1 VSHYSPR
8 SEREFG
14 AAKTEPLSRSSSGFN
29 RNGCSLASPRR
40 EEKTAKS
47 SPQISLSDRPSL
59 IDQVLSQG
67 YKVAVVRI
75 GIVSD
80 YYYPQLGG
88 ITEHAYGQAKE
99 LSRRGHDVTLFTPNL
114 VRAPRTAD
122 GLVRDEPFEVS
133 RVGRAFPFYVN
144 ASETLLTAGPR
155 LGSDLHRLFSGRGLD
170 VLHVHNPFGVMLPMT
185 AIARSTARVT
195 VGTFHSVVPDGY
207 RPLRWSRGILRRLLS
222 KLDARIAVSAAVVA
236 SIGTHFAGFGF
247 DVIPN
252 GVDTNFFTPTAGT
265 LPWLNGRKRNILFVG
280 RFDPR
285 NGLKEMLR
293 AFVLLRK
300 RRQDV
305 RLVIL
310 GDGPLRPLYKRMVPP
325 GLREDVLFEGRV
337 DGLRP
342 RYLASSE
349 ILCTP
354 CHLASFGMVLLEAMS
369 GGVPVVASN
378 ISGFRLLMEDG
389 VHGMLV
395 DHDGE
400 GSAFCDALDHMLEHP
415 DLARGMGSAGRQR
428 AVDKFAWPVV
438 VDQLEALY
446 ERALGEPR
454 NGRTTSRA
462 RE

>member
-1 VSHYSPR
+1 MQAIQLLRNVLDR
-8 SEREFG
+8 G
-14 AAKTEPLSRSSSGFN
+14 APSVVQ
-29 RNGCSLASPRR
+29 
-40 EEKTAKS
+40 
-47 SPQISLSDRPSL
+47 PQPVPSA
-59 IDQVLSQG
+59 QSV
-67 YKVAVVRI
+67 KFAPTRI

-88 ITEHAYGQAKE
+88 ITEHAYGQARE
-99 LSRRGHDVTLFTPNL
+99 LSRRGHEVTLFTPNL
-114 VRAPRTAD
+114 VRVPRTAD
-122 GLVRDEPFEVS
+122 ALVRDEPFEVR
-133 RVGRAFPFYVN
+133 RVGRAYPFYVN

-155 LGSDLHRLFSGRGLD
+155 LGADVSKHFSGRSLD
-170 VLHVHNPFGVMLPMT
+170 VLHVHNPFGFMLPMT

-207 RPLRWSRGILRRLLS
+207 RPLRWSRRFLRGLLS
-222 KLDARIAVSAAVVA
+222 RLDARIAVSAAVVA
-236 SIGTHFAGFGF
+236 SIGAHFSGFGF

-252 GVDTNFFTPTAGT
+252 GVDTDFFTPGAGA
-265 LPWLNGRKRNILFVG
+265 LPWLSQGERNILFTG

-305 RLVIL
+305 RLIVL
-310 GDGPLRPLYKRMVPP
+310 GDGPLRPVYKRMVPSH
-325 GLREDVLFEGRV
+325 LRDDVLFEGRV

-369 GGVPVVASN
+369 AGLPVVASN
-378 ISGFRLLMEDG
+378 ISGFRLLMQDG
-389 VHGMLV
+389 VHGTIV

-400 GSAFCDALDHMLEHP
+400 GRAFCAALDHLLDNP
-415 DLARGMGSAGRQR
+415 DVARRMGRAGRQR
-428 AVDKFAWPVV
+428 VIDNFAWPVV
-438 VDQLEALY
+438 VDQLEDLY
-446 ERALGEPR
+446 ERLLSKRQGDLVAAGVTR
-454 NGRTTSRA
+454 
-462 RE
+462 